1 MPERTTV
8 TELVQVGIESTI
20 GSIVPATKRLSSLSI
35 APDIQGTVTKFAPMG
50 NKFDTLNV
58 LGKEW
63 TEAAIDGPLT
73 YDESIYV
80 LSTFFAMTPG
90 VQIGTTGAY
99 TWGFDIAS
107 SAPDTVKSLSIERG
121 SSVGAETVAG
131 NVARALNILVT
142 RDEATVKG
150 TLMGKLTTT
159 GATLTPSV
167 NDVKSLH
174 ATAAVTGG
182 TFTIAAGGNTTT
194 AITGATATASTV
206 QTALNTA
213 TPNAIPY
220 TAVGGNL
227 ATPTDIVCTAF
238 GSGVQPAWTI
248 TPTGITGGP
257 VSVVQGA
264 AGAGPNPLPLIPV
277 LPQQFDVYLDNS
289 AAALG
294 TTKLLRVLS
303 VETDMAD
310 RFNPLWAI
318 NSANTSYATT
328 YETKLK
334 PQVKMQMERDA
345 AGMALVTAMRTG
357 ATRFMR
363 IKATGGPIGT
373 AAYGF
378 SLDMALQVSDAPAF
392 DDKDGLSTL
401 SWTLDLVHD
410 PTWSKAI
417 HLDVT
422 NTQAALG

>member
-1 MPERTTV
+1 
-8 TELVQVGIESTI
+8 LVQVGVESTI
-20 GSIVPATKRLSSLSI
+20 GTLVPATKRLSSLSI
-35 APDIQGTVTKFAPMG
+35 SPDIQGTFHKFGPMG
-50 NKFDTLNV
+50 TKFDTLNV
-58 LGKEW
+58 IGKEW
-63 TEAAIDGPLT
+63 TESAIEGPLT
-73 YDESIYV
+73 YDECIYT
-80 LSTFFAMTPG
+80 LSTFFAMVSG
-90 VQIGTTGAY
+90 VQIGVTGAY
-99 TWGFDIAS
+99 TWQFDIAS

-150 TLMGKLTTT
+150 TMMGKLTTT
-159 GATLTPSV
+159 GATLTASV

-174 ATAAVTGG
+174 ASAIITGG
-182 TFTIAAGGNTTT
+182 TFTIGDGTNTTPS
-194 AITGATATASTV
+194 ITGATATAATV

-227 ATPTDIVCTAF
+227 GVGPVDIVCTAY
-238 GSGVQPAWTI
+238 GSGAKPAWTL
-248 TPTGITGGP
+248 TPTSITGGTI
-257 VSVVQGA
+257 SVVQGA
-264 AGAGPNPLPLIPV
+264 VGSGPAPLPLIPI

-303 VETDMAD
+303 VETDMGD

-328 YETKLK
+328 YETKIK
-334 PQVKMQMERDA
+334 PQVKLEMERDA
-345 AGMALVTAMRTG
+345 AGMALVAVMRAG
-357 ATRFMR
+357 STRFMR
-363 IKATGGPIGT
+363 LKATGGAIG
-373 AAYGF
+373 AANY
-378 SLDMALQVSDAPAF
+378 SYSMDMALQVSDAPAF
-392 DDKDGLSTL
+392 DDRDGLATL

-417 HLDVT
+417 HIDVV
-422 NTQAALG
+422 NTQSALG